1 MKLTSLHIG
10 GAIVTLLVLLP
21 AAIIVLAL
29 FVWLVGLPAYQAYF
43 EPQRDFCTYAAEDYA
58 GAFAYLK
65 ANTSQDDKVLA
76 WWDYGRCIRIYADRT
91 PVLQGPSGDA
101 KVQATVA
108 SSTRPWWDDPLSMR
122 KFFLGETTE
131 PTEKVLDVAALL
143 TDTNE
148 TESASLMRKY
158 NATYIMLMKDDM
170 GKFGAITYLSGRNMI
185 PTTFYCQGSSPV
197 VCVSQLGNE
206 TLTLRSWSSDYNF
219 IEGNGSDA
227 AFFPR
232 ENCDGY
238 GSRCVYVL
246 RGSEISKSPLRIP
259 LAFKMLAKDILLN
272 FDLVYWDD
280 KAVIYKLKKS

>member
-1 MKLTSLHIG
+1 MKLNYPQII
-10 GAIVTLLVLLP
+10 GAISALLILLP
-21 AAIIVLAL
+21 AAFIALMLLA
-29 FVWLVGLPAYQAYF
+29 WLILLPAYQAYF
-43 EPQRDFCTYAAEDYA
+43 EPQHDFCRYAAGEYA
-58 GAFAYLK
+58 GAFAYLN

-76 WWDYGRCIRIYADRT
+76 WWDYGRCIKTSANRA
-91 PVLQGPSGDA
+91 PVLLGPSSDA
-101 KVQATVA
+101 KVQSTVA

-122 KFFLGETTE
+122 GFFLGETTE
-131 PTEKVLDVAALL
+131 PAEKVLDVAAIL

-148 TESASLMRKY
+148 SESASLMRKY
-158 NATYIMLMKDDM
+158 NATYILLMKDDM
-170 GKFGAITYLSGRNMI
+170 SKFGAIAYISGRNMT
-185 PTTFYCQGSSPV
+185 PATFYCQGSSPV
-197 VCVSQLGNE
+197 LCSSYLGNE
-206 TLTLRSWSSDYNF
+206 TLMLRTWSSDYDF

-246 RGSEISKSPLRIP
+246 RGSDISKRPLRIP

-280 KAVIYKLKKS
+280 KAVIYRLKNG